1 MNSSQSPISRR
12 ALAKGSAWSAPVI
25 LTSSA
30 IPAYAA
36 SPRPTLT
43 SITWFYRANGPALQV
58 KPYTCTDRVQIQII
72 QNSKSYITLS
82 NLASG
87 STLSNLTASYWL
99 PVETGTTFSRVSG
112 TSTCWSVPTASGRI
126 TTNNGFTYR
135 EYVSNYTCPITA
147 SGSSWT
153 QPTSSN
159 FNFVSSCQ
167 TTRSLATNNYHYEQ
181 NITVTSK
188 TGQKSIVTKENGWA
202 NAMVA

>member
-36 SPRPTLT
+36 SSRPTLT

-58 KPYTCTDRVQIQII
+58 NPYTCTDRVQMQII
-72 QNSKSYITLS
+72 QDSRSYITLS

-99 PVETGTTFSRVSG
+99 PVETGTTFSRLSG
-112 TSTCWSVPTASGRI
+112 PSPWWSVPTARARI
-126 TTNNGFTYR
+126 PPYN
-135 EYVSNYTCPITA
+135 
-147 SGSSWT
+147 GSS
-153 QPTSSN
+153 S
-159 FNFVSSCQ
+159 
-167 TTRSLATNNYHYEQ
+167 RE
-181 NITVTSK
+181 
-188 TGQKSIVTKENGWA
+188 
-202 NAMVA
+202 